1 MSQLQRLLL
10 GGQGTVS
17 VERVLSGLS
26 LDLALRPLD
35 GLPYT
40 LYGLLW
46 HTEFCQRQLLLT
58 LGGEEVRWPPAAEQ
72 WPQGTPSQEE
82 FADVL
87 EALKAG
93 LYEASELANDAA
105 LDPRSGALGAE
116 EGADLETLADLAV
129 HNAYHWGQVV
139 MLRRL
144 LGDWPPAEVR
154 EGASA

>member
-10 GGQGTVS
+10 GGRGTVS

-40 LYGLLW
+40 LYDLLW
-46 HTEFCQRQLLLT
+46 HIEFRQRQLLLM
-58 LGGEEVRWPPAAEQ
+58 LGGEEVGWPPAAEQ
-72 WPQGTPSQEE
+72 WPQTVPDEEE

-105 LDPRSGALGAE
+105 LDPRSGALGAQ
-116 EGADLETLADLAV
+116 EGADLKTLADLAV
-129 HNAYHWGQVV
+129 HSAYHWGQVV
-139 MLRRL
+139 LLRRL
-144 LGDWPPAEVR
+144 LGAWPPEESEPLA
-154 EGASA
+154 